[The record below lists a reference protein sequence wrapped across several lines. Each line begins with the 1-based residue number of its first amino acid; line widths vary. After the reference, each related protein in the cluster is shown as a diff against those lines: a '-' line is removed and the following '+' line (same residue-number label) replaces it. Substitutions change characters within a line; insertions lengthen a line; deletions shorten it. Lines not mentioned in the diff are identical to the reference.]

1 MVSRKPLPDSTS
13 VNTNT
18 PPPAVTIQGVR
29 QELWSATDS
38 ESDSE
43 RVWGRDNLTGGTEV
57 AGSDNTLQDVQDV
70 PDTLRSGTISTTP
83 SIHQEQDE
91 ENPWDDRNRSNRI
104 GTRPVTDPQ
113 PIESTKYTDFTKL
126 SDSTEPELKSDS
138 MPKSLWLGGT
148 RFETN
153 PFKRKPIQTTS
164 TSQANQDI
172 QEFPIPPTIPPPPP
186 PVLVDPFT
194 RSHISE
200 PETVTN
206 PWQPALG
213 ESGTSSSL
221 HPALPLSDQ
230 ETKSNVWESGLPS
243 RVSSTGPPSDSPSL
257 VPSHA
262 ESEPQPWGDPL
273 PRPSLQPP
281 PEKSQATE
289 EIFDDHHAWHDT
301 GANNKGKQL
310 AVQAIQSQ
318 NETVDGWNLIDHEPM
333 PEPVPGTLSKQ
344 STWENFIDADD
355 EAPKTA
361 TVPVP
366 TEVPPTLPPRRPSNE
381 IQPQQPLQQP
391 PRPQPPSATGK
402 SETYQIKNINWVD
415 PKSAKNPRRSPI
427 LVQNAN
433 GPCPLVALVNA
444 LTLTTLANQPD
455 TNLVETLRSRE
466 QISLNF
472 LLEAVVDELVTHRYT
487 NLNASLPDMSELY
500 SFLKGLH
507 TGMNVNPQYIPSP
520 ESVAAYRQACPAY
533 NPSSDHLIPGTFENT
548 RDMKL
553 YATFLIPLIH
563 GWLPPKED
571 LAYDS
576 FARQGTSY
584 DDVQSILFRE
594 EELEDKL
601 SNSEMGL
608 TEQEQQL
615 YQDIMVIKNFL
626 LSSATQLTPWGL
638 EIITKAVTPGH
649 VFILFRNDH
658 FSTLYRHP
666 QTLKLFSLVT
676 DAGYYTHDEVVW
688 ESLVDVR
695 GERTEFF
702 SGDFRPVGG
711 PQHQQPSGSNS
722 GLGSSS
728 NAREGEWQTVHSRRS
743 QNNHRS
749 SEGDSGS
756 SLAPKHEQEDRDL
769 ALALQLQEEEEE
781 RHRAEQAARRRESQL
796 SEQFIEQQGRQGT
809 PSRGGHGRGG
819 SVSRGSGGPQ
829 PPARGSS
836 ANQSTSTLA
845 SRGRPAQQAPQQQ
858 VRSLVPPASTTHR
871 PADDS
876 VDDAPPSYEQ
886 ASKATPYVPPAG
898 HPSHPESSP
907 SSATPRRRSVLPGQS
922 SASPGTSGRARQGP
936 PVPASG
942 VSAQAAG
949 GREKDCIVM

>member
-1 MVSRKPLPDSTS
+1 MVSRKPLPDNTS
-13 VNTNT
+13 VNTST
-18 PPPAVTIQGVR
+18 PPPAVSIQAVR

-43 RVWGRDNLTGGTEV
+43 RVWGRDNSSSAPVQYGGGDIGNTKV
-57 AGSDNTLQDVQDV
+57 AGSDNTLQDV
-70 PDTLRSGTISTTP
+70 PDTLRPGTISKTP
-83 SIHQEQDE
+83 SFHQDQNE
-91 ENPWDDRNRSNRI
+91 ENPWDDRNGNNRI
-104 GTRPVTDPQ
+104 ETGPV
-113 PIESTKYTDFTKL
+113 
-126 SDSTEPELKSDS
+126 TEPEPEPEPKSDE
-138 MPKSLWLGGT
+138 MPKSLWPGGT

-153 PFKRKPIQTTS
+153 PFKRKPIQAAS
-164 TSQANQDI
+164 TSQVNQDN
-172 QEFPIPPTIPPPPP
+172 QESPAAPTIPPPPP
-186 PVLVDPFT
+186 PVPIDPFAQL
-194 RSHISE
+194 HISE
-200 PETVTN
+200 PETSTN
-206 PWQPALG
+206 PWQPTPV
-213 ESGTSSSL
+213 EPRTSNSP
-221 HPALPLSDQ
+221 HPAPPLPDQ
-230 ETKSNVWESGLPS
+230 ETKGNVWDSGLSS
-243 RVSSTGPPSDSPSL
+243 RVPSTAPVSNSPSL
-257 VPSHA
+257 VPLHA
-262 ESEPQPWGDPL
+262 DGESQPWRNP
-273 PRPSLQPP
+273 PSGPSHQQSLDRSR
-281 PEKSQATE
+281 EAE
-289 EIFDDHHAWHDT
+289 DIFNDQHAWDDI
-301 GANNKGKQL
+301 GSNNKGKQP
-310 AVQAIQSQ
+310 ATQPIQTQS
-318 NETVDGWNLIDHEPM
+318 ETVDGWNLIDHEPI

-344 STWENFIDADD
+344 STWENFMDADD
-355 EAPKTA
+355 EAPKEAAAPT
-361 TVPVP
+361 TV
-366 TEVPPTLPPRRPSNE
+366 EVPPSLPPRRPSNE
-381 IQPQQPLQQP
+381 NPPQQP

-402 SETYQIKNINWVD
+402 SETYQIKNINWFD
-415 PKSAKNPRRSPI
+415 PRAAKNPRKSPI

-507 TGMNVNPQYIPSP
+507 TGMNVNPQYIPSS
-520 ESVAAYRQACPAY
+520 ESMAAYKQACPTY
-533 NPSSDHLIPGTFENT
+533 NPPSEDLIPGTFENT

-571 LAYDS
+571 PAYDA
-576 FARQGTSY
+576 FTRQATSY

-615 YQDIMVIKNFL
+615 YQDIIIIKSFL
-626 LSSATQLTPWGL
+626 MTSATQLTPWGL
-638 EIITKAVTPGH
+638 GVITKAVLPGH
-649 VFILFRNDH
+649 VSILFRNDH

-702 SGDFRPVGG
+702 SGDFRLVGG
-711 PQHQQPSGSNS
+711 AQHQRSSASNS
-722 GLGSSS
+722 SPWHSEAGSSS
-728 NAREGEWQTVHSRRS
+728 NAHGGEWQTVQGRRPR
-743 QNNHRS
+743 NNNPNSEPNPS
-749 SEGDSGS
+749 SPV
-756 SLAPKHEQEDRDL
+756 APKHEQEDRDL

-819 SVSRGSGGPQ
+819 SVSRGGGGPQ

-845 SRGRPAQQAPQQQ
+845 SRGRSAQTPQPQPQQQ
-858 VRSLVPPASTTHR
+858 VRSLIPPASTTHR
-871 PADDS
+871 PINDS
-876 VDDAPPSYEQ
+876 ADDAPPSYEQ

-907 SSATPRRRSVLPGQS
+907 SSSTPRRRPTLPGPS
-922 SASPGTSGRARQGP
+922 SAGPSTSGRGRQGAGP
-936 PVPASG
+936 PVPAG
-942 VSAQAAG
+942 TAQVGG